1 MNKSYA
7 YFIARRDW
15 GLCFVPPSIHGI
27 ISAPKMT
34 QQITRVPVVSSSG
47 IPLMPTTCARA
58 RRWIE
63 QGKAVGKRN
72 IIGVF
77 YVELLHYPSG
87 FKTQEIVVGVDRGKA
102 FTGIA
107 IQTKLATIA
116 LFHLCLPGFY
126 KSKKDKKDRRIKKTG
141 SL

>member
-1 MNKSYA
+1 M
-7 YFIARRDW
+7 
-15 GLCFVPPSIHGI
+15 GLS
-27 ISAPKMT
+27 PKIMT
-34 QQITRVPVVSSSG
+34 QKTTRVPVVSSSG

-63 QGKAVGKRN
+63 LGLATGKRSP
-72 IIGVF
+72 IGVF
-77 YVELLHYPSG
+77 YVELNHYPSG

-107 IQTKLATIA
+107 IQTKLVTIA

-126 KSKKDKKDRRIKKTG
+126 KSKKDKKDRQSVTG
-141 SL
+141 C